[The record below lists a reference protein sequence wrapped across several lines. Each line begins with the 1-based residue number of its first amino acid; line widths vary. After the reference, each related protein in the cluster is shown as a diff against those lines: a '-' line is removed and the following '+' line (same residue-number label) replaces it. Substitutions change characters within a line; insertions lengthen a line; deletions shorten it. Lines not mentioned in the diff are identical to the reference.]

1 MLEIRDLSVIYDER
15 DTAVR
20 GLNMDV
26 PEGSVVA
33 IVGESGSGKSTV
45 IRSVMG
51 LLSSGARIA
60 SGEILFHGKDLVRMP
75 EKQKRLLRG
84 RRMSLIFQ
92 DAAASLDPRK
102 KIGYQYAEV
111 LLSHMDITKA
121 EALDKAEETLRHI
134 SMPDPGRILDSYPF
148 ELSGGMV
155 QRVAIAMA
163 VSMGS
168 ELLLADEPT
177 SALDVTI
184 QIQVV
189 DLLMEMKRRFGTT
202 IMLVTHNIGVASY
215 MADLI
220 AVMRHGELVEIG
232 TRDEIILAPK
242 QDYTKMLISSVPDME
257 VTV

>member
-1 MLEIRDLSVIYDER
+1 
-15 DTAVR
+15 
-20 GLNMDV
+20 
-26 PEGSVVA
+26 
-33 IVGESGSGKSTV
+33 
-45 IRSVMG
+45 
-51 LLSSGARIA
+51 
-60 SGEILFHGKDLVRMP
+60 
-75 EKQKRLLRG
+75 
-84 RRMSLIFQ
+84 
-92 DAAASLDPRK
+92 
-102 KIGYQYAEV
+102 
-111 LLSHMDITKA
+111 
-121 EALDKAEETLRHI
+121 
-134 SMPDPGRILDSYPF
+134 YPF